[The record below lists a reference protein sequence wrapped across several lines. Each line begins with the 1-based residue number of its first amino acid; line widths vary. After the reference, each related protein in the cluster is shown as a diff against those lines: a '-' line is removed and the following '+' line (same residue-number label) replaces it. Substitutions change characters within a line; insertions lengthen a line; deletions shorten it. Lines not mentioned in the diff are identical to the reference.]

1 MEKFMT
7 FDPLDPLDLC
17 IMVDPNY
24 DTAVDELTAHT
35 ENAAIGRDTYL
46 SEAYETEIGADQFK
60 AEDDDNVGFADDN
73 DSTDMP
79 ADFAAEDA
87 EDYSA
92 AEMELLSGDFGNPI
106 DAVDGIEFTGMD

>member
-60 AEDDDNVGFADDN
+60 AEDDEEAI
-73 DSTDMP
+73 ST
-79 ADFAAEDA
+79 AEYI
-87 EDYSA
+87 E
-92 AEMELLSGDFGNPI
+92 EMKGYPRVWEIYELDELLRDKRCI
-106 DAVDGIEFTGMD
+106 Y